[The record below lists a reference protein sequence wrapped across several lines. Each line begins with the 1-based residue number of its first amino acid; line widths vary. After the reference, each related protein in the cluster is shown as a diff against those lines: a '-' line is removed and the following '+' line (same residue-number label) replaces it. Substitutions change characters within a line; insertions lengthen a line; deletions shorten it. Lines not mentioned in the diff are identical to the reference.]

1 MHDHI
6 ELAEERTYLQL
17 LPLLR
22 REFHMMHEHID
33 YVSRKIQQ
41 EFERELEIQKR
52 QLVNECKWI
61 RGQVATNMTIEFEHF
76 KDKFG

>member
-1 MHDHI
+1 MRGEFSKMHDHI
-6 ELAEERTYLQL
+6 ESIEERTNPQL

-22 REFHMMHEHID
+22 REFHMMHEHIN

-61 RGQVATNMTIEFEHF
+61 RG
-76 KDKFG
+76 